1 MAQDIYIFN
10 VIIYIF
16 IQLKNILAK
25 NIQQT
30 TYQVNTPYYW
40 KAIRNKLLLNH

>member
-1 MAQDIYIFN
+1 MAQYIFIFIL
-10 VIIYIF
+10 IIYIF

-30 TYQVNTPYYW
+30 TDQVNTPYY
-40 KAIRNKLLLNH
+40 